1 MKLIKIRQKS
11 YLSVLFKVQA
21 IYKHVPFYFFFNCL
35 CFQGLTFNQVQLAH
49 SVQLVLS
56 VHADLCMLQPSS
68 SGFYQGLLCL
78 SWSSALPVK
87 FLAGLL
93 VYCSPQLVSKSQASW
108 AVRLP

>member
-1 MKLIKIRQKS
+1 MCPFI
-11 YLSVLFKVQA
+11 YLF
-21 IYKHVPFYFFFNCL
+21 I
-35 CFQGLTFNQVQLAH
+35 LTVFSRSHIQLSTIN
-49 SVQLVLS
+49 SVQLVLI

-78 SWSSALPVK
+78 SWSSDLPVK

-108 AVRLP
+108 AIGLP